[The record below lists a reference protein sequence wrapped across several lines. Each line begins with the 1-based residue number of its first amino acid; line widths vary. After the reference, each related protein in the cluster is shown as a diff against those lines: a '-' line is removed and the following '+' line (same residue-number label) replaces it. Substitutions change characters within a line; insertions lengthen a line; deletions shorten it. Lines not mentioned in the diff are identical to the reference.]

1 MKQYHFY
8 ETLCSLTLTSG
19 LLIGC
24 SSSSDLKWNHEKN
37 YRWAEI
43 EPGYFG
49 STGFELLESSH
60 TNIHFI
66 NRVTEEEIGEN
77 RHYLNGSG
85 VAAGDIDG
93 DGLVDLY
100 FAGLGES
107 NRLYKNLGG
116 MRFKDITDQAGV
128 AHKGYYS
135 TGVVF
140 ADVNGDRDLDLLVTS
155 MHRENVLYTNDGNGK
170 FELKED
176 SGLGPA
182 KGSMTMV
189 LADIDGDLDLD
200 LYIANYK
207 EKTVKDLYTT
217 EELEWDNIL
226 NEPYNEQKQAGPYTL
241 APPFDR
247 HYELFLTH
255 DNNFAGAAE
264 TGKEDELYINRG
276 GTFEKITDTQKV
288 FLNEHGEPYGL
299 QPDWGLTAK
308 FQDLNGDGLPDLY
321 VCNDFFTKD
330 RIWINQGGG
339 IFKAIEWQAI
349 RNMSFACMGVDFSD
363 INRDGLLDIFTT
375 EMLSPEHNRR
385 LQQVGSNDPLPIRI
399 GQVKSLPTY
408 NRNSMYL
415 KRADNTYSEI
425 SYLSGTEATGWSW
438 DATFMDVNLDGYE
451 DLLVSTGYLYGILD
465 IDAQME
471 MIRRG
476 RNMDEHFTEYL
487 REAPPLDLPNRILMN
502 NGDLTFQE
510 KSLEWGFGETDI
522 SQGMAVADLNN
533 DGAPDVIFNRM
544 NREAAVYQNTTRAPR
559 IAVRLRGRP
568 PNTQAVGAKIELYGG
583 PVFQQKEIAAGGDYL
598 SGSDPMAMF
607 AGEPE
612 NHGHRLVVTWP
623 RKLSGQQSEIDSV
636 QVNRIY
642 ELYEPETAFVV
653 DEEKS
658 NPAGNT
664 LFEDVS
670 GRIGHRHHEEPFNDF
685 DLQPLLPVRLS
696 QLGPGMAWIDI
707 DRDGDDDLFVA
718 SGKGGTIG
726 AFENLADGSF
736 TSLNISPFTETA
748 PGDQTSIIGWGTENG
763 ANFLVGSANY
773 EQGSPRVPSVFR
785 YRFKDL
791 KTVETGTISNYSTTG
806 PLAASDYDGD
816 GDLDLFVGGRFVP
829 AHYPRNATSRLFTN
843 ERGTLV
849 PDQVNSRKLSESG
862 LITGAVFTDYDLD
875 GDQDLL
881 LSREWDSII
890 LMENNDGIFNDVS
903 VRAGLSAYKGWWN
916 GIATG
921 DFNNDGYQ
929 DIVATNRGL
938 NSSYQLRESKPLRMY
953 YDDFN
958 RDGRVDIIEAYAVQ
972 NGDYVPRKRLYEFQS
987 LSMIAGRMESHQQFA
1002 NTTLKGIF
1010 GALLPG
1016 IPYKEINTLEH
1027 MIFINTGRGFE
1038 AHPLPK
1044 QAQFSA
1050 AFYAGVADVDND
1062 GNEDLFLSQNF
1073 FAVPGQAPRLD
1084 AGRGLWLKGD
1094 GNVGMEAVPGNLSGI
1109 KIYGEQRGAALGDFN
1124 RDGKVDLA
1132 VSQNGAET
1140 KLYINRTGE
1149 RGLRIK
1155 LRGPPQNMDGI
1166 GSGIRLVY
1174 KDGDKGPGREVQ
1186 SGSGYWSQNSFTQV
1200 MGMEKE
1206 PDKIVV
1212 TWFDGTIQTVNV
1224 TENLQNYTINYEDV
1238 R

>member
-8 ETLCSLTLTSG
+8 ETLCSLTLASG

-182 KGSMTMV
+182 KGSMTMA

-241 APPFDR
+241 ASPFDR

-276 GTFEKITDTQKV
+276 GTFEKITDTKKV

-415 KRADNTYSEI
+415 KREDNTYSEI

-533 DGAPDVIFNRM
+533 DG
-544 NREAAVYQNTTRAPR
+544 
-559 IAVRLRGRP
+559 
-568 PNTQAVGAKIELYGG
+568 
-583 PVFQQKEIAAGGDYL
+583 
-598 SGSDPMAMF
+598 
-607 AGEPE
+607 
-612 NHGHRLVVTWP
+612 
-623 RKLSGQQSEIDSV
+623 
-636 QVNRIY
+636 
-642 ELYEPETAFVV
+642 
-653 DEEKS
+653 
-658 NPAGNT
+658 
-664 LFEDVS
+664 
-670 GRIGHRHHEEPFNDF
+670 
-685 DLQPLLPVRLS
+685 
-696 QLGPGMAWIDI
+696 
-707 DRDGDDDLFVA
+707 
-718 SGKGGTIG
+718 
-726 AFENLADGSF
+726 
-736 TSLNISPFTETA
+736 
-748 PGDQTSIIGWGTENG
+748 
-763 ANFLVGSANY
+763 
-773 EQGSPRVPSVFR
+773 
-785 YRFKDL
+785 
-791 KTVETGTISNYSTTG
+791 
-806 PLAASDYDGD
+806 
-816 GDLDLFVGGRFVP
+816 
-829 AHYPRNATSRLFTN
+829 
-843 ERGTLV
+843 
-849 PDQVNSRKLSESG
+849 
-862 LITGAVFTDYDLD
+862 
-875 GDQDLL
+875 
-881 LSREWDSII
+881 
-890 LMENNDGIFNDVS
+890 IFNDVS

-938 NSSYQLRESKPLRMY
+938 NSSYQLRENKPLRMY

-958 RDGRVDIIEAYAVQ
+958 RDGRVDIIEAYAAQ

-987 LSMIAGRMESHQQFA
+987 LPMIAGRMESHQQFA

-1155 LRGPPQNMDGI
+1155 LCGPPQNMDGI